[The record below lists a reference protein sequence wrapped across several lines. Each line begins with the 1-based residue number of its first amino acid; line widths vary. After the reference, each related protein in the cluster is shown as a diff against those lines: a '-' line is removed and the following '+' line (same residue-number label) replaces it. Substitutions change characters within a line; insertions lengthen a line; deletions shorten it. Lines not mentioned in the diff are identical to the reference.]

1 MRKLSPK
8 EVYEELSARGEYEE
22 AYFDGVVVKQV
33 LTMLKED
40 YAFARQIK
48 QGKNPRWR
56 VVFNAYYDILR
67 ELCDLLLLSK
77 QQKSS
82 NHQGVFAFIILNF
95 PELEFDWEL
104 LEQVRKMRNES
115 KYEGKDI
122 SVAMWKS
129 IELHFEL
136 YISALKDALEKLLAE
151 EGRGGRAEN

>member
-22 AYFDGVVVKQV
+22 AYFDVVVIQQV
-33 LTMLKED
+33 LAMLKDD
-40 YAFARQIK
+40 YIFAQQIK
-48 QGKNPRWR
+48 TGKNPRWR

-77 QQKSS
+77 QQKSG

-95 PELEFDWEL
+95 PELEFEWEL
-104 LEQVRKMRNES
+104 LEQIRKLRNES

-122 SVAMWKS
+122 SLLMWKS
-129 IELHFEL
+129 IELQLEL
-136 YISALKDALEKLLAE
+136 YISVLQKAAE
-151 EGRGGRAEN
+151 ELSMSED

>member
-22 AYFDGVVVKQV
+22 AYFDAVVVKQV
-33 LTMLKED
+33 LIMLKDD
-40 YAFARQIK
+40 YAFAQQIK
-48 QGKNPRWR
+48 KNKNPRWR
-56 VVFNAYYDILR
+56 VVFNAYYDIFR

-104 LEQVRKMRNES
+104 LEQVHKMRNES
-115 KYEGKDI
+115 KYGGKDI
-122 SVAMWKS
+122 NGVMWKS
-129 IELHFEL
+129 IELQFEL
-136 YISALKDALEKLLAE
+136 YISALKNALEQLLTE
-151 EGRGGRAEN
+151 EK

>member
-8 EVYEELSARGEYEE
+8 EVYKELSTRGEYEE

-33 LTMLKED
+33 LTMLRDD

-48 QGKNPRWR
+48 QGKNTRWR

-104 LEQVRKMRNES
+104 FELVRKMRNES

-122 SVAMWKS
+122 SGIMWKS
-129 IELHFEL
+129 IELQLEL
-136 YISALKDALEKLLAE
+136 YISALQKTLERLLE
-151 EGRGGRAEN
+151 DEK

>member
-22 AYFDGVVVKQV
+22 AYFDMVVVKQV
-33 LTMLKED
+33 LAMLKDD
-40 YAFARQIK
+40 YTFAQQIK
-48 QGKNPRWR
+48 KGKNPRWR

-77 QQKSS
+77 QRKSG

-95 PELEFDWEL
+95 PGLEFDWEL
-104 LEQVRKMRNES
+104 LEQIRKLRNES

-122 SVAMWKS
+122 SSVMWKS
-129 IELHFEL
+129 IELQLEL
-136 YISALKDALEKLLAE
+136 YISTLQKTLERLLE
-151 EGRGGRAEN
+151 YEP